1 MASFD
6 ISDLESILRKLQDR
20 DNIPSLE
27 ELEARLAKLQDKPYV
42 PSKKPSS
49 EAEKLIEQIESE
61 IKLENKSKELK
72 DRPNQELHNR
82 LKRLKEDRP
91 KKPVINKPKNLTFR
105 QTKSIIADSL
115 DTQAK
120 MASKAVKQI
129 NEKEAKIP
137 LMDFTTKLYDMRDI
151 IANAPDISKEQEPK
165 LLDII
170 ANTLSKIYDGIKK
183 ITTPAINTLKKIG
196 NIFTDSIKSLSK
208 KSSDKQMAESK
219 ATLKELYKS
228 YVDLVE
234 EKLDPKVKDRVK
246 ERFHKNHYSQIDQLQ
261 TPQQIFL
268 ETAKVTRSIATAG
281 AKKVQKTQQA
291 INRLGNL
298 HPSNTPNNRTKTSK
312 NRQR

>member
-6 ISDLESILRKLQDR
+6 ISDLESRLRKLQDR
-20 DNIPSLE
+20 DNVPSLDK
-27 ELEARLAKLQDKPYV
+27 LEARLARLQDKPYV

-49 EAEKLIEQIESE
+49 EADKLIEQIESE
-61 IKLENKSKELK
+61 IKLENKSKELN
-72 DRPNQELHNR
+72 DRPNQELRDR
-82 LKRLKEDRP
+82 LTRLKEDRP
-91 KKPVINKPKNLTFR
+91 KKPVVKNPKNLTFQ

-115 DTQAK
+115 DRQAK
-120 MASKAVKQI
+120 IASRATKQV

-151 IANAPDISKEQEPK
+151 ISSTPDIPKEQEPK
-165 LLDII
+165 LLDIV

-196 NIFTDSIKSLSK
+196 SIFTDSIKSLSK
-208 KSSDKQMAESK
+208 TSSDKQMAESK
-219 ATLKELYKS
+219 AQLKELYKS
-228 YVDLVE
+228 YVDLKGV
-234 EKLDPKVKDRVK
+234 DAKVKK
-246 ERFHKNHYSQIDQLQ
+246 EFLKNHYSQIDQLQ

-281 AKKVQKTQQA
+281 AKKVQQYSQA

-298 HPSNTPNNRTKTSK
+298 QPSNTPNNRTKTSK
-312 NRQR
+312 NIQR

>member
-6 ISDLESILRKLQDR
+6 ISDLESRLRKLQDR
-20 DNIPSLE
+20 DNVPSLDK
-27 ELEARLAKLQDKPYV
+27 LEARLARLQDKPYV

-49 EAEKLIEQIESE
+49 EADKLIEQIESE
-61 IKLENKSKELK
+61 IKLENKSKELN
-72 DRPNQELHNR
+72 DRPNQELRDR
-82 LKRLKEDRP
+82 LTRLKEDRP
-91 KKPVINKPKNLTFR
+91 KKPVVKNPKNLTFQ

-115 DTQAK
+115 DRQAK
-120 MASKAVKQI
+120 IASRATKQV

-151 IANAPDISKEQEPK
+151 ISSTPDIPKEQEPK
-165 LLDII
+165 LLDIV

-196 NIFTDSIKSLSK
+196 SIFTDSIKSLSK

-219 ATLKELYKS
+219 AQLKKLYKS
-228 YVDLVE
+228 YVDLKGV
-234 EKLDPKVKDRVK
+234 DAKVKK
-246 ERFHKNHYSQIDQLQ
+246 EFLKNHYSQIDQLQ

-281 AKKVQKTQQA
+281 AKKVQQYSQA

-298 HPSNTPNNRTKTSK
+298 QPSNTPNNRTKTSK
-312 NRQR
+312 NIQR

>member
-6 ISDLESILRKLQDR
+6 ISDLESRLRKLQDR

-49 EAEKLIEQIESE
+49 KAEKLIEQIESE

-72 DRPNQELHNR
+72 DRP
-82 LKRLKEDRP
+82 
-91 KKPVINKPKNLTFR
+91 KKPVVKNPKNLTFQ

-115 DTQAK
+115 DRQAK
-120 MASKAVKQI
+120 IASRAAKQI
-129 NEKEAKIP
+129 NEEETKIP
-137 LMDFTTKLYDMRDI
+137 LIDFTTKLYDMRDI
-151 IANAPDISKEQEPK
+151 IANTPDISKEQEPK
-165 LLDII
+165 LLNIV

-196 NIFTDSIKSLSK
+196 SIFTDSIKSLSK

-219 ATLKELYKS
+219 AQLKELYKS
-228 YVDLVE
+228 YVDLKGVDE
-234 EKLDPKVKDRVK
+234 KVKK
-246 ERFHKNHYSQIDQLQ
+246 EFLKNHYNQIDQLQ

-268 ETAKVTRSIATAG
+268 ETAKVTKSIAAAG
-281 AKKVQKTQQA
+281 AKKVQQYSQA

-298 HPSNTPNNRTKTSK
+298 HPSNTPNNKTKTLK

>member
-6 ISDLESILRKLQDR
+6 ISDLESRLRKLQDR

-61 IKLENKSKELK
+61 IKLEKKSKELN
-72 DRPNQELHNR
+72 DRPNQELGDR

-151 IANAPDISKEQEPK
+151 IANTPDISKEQEPK

-219 ATLKELYKS
+219 AQLKELYKS
-228 YVDLVE
+228 YVDLKGVDE
-234 EKLDPKVKDRVK
+234 KVKK
-246 ERFHKNHYSQIDQLQ
+246 EFLKNHYSQIDQLQ

-268 ETAKVTRSIATAG
+268 ETAKVTKSIAAAG
-281 AKKVQKTQQA
+281 AKKVQQHSQA

-298 HPSNTPNNRTKTSK
+298 QPSNTPNNITKTSK

>member
-6 ISDLESILRKLQDR
+6 TDLESRLRKLQDR
-20 DNIPSLE
+20 DNVPSLD
-27 ELEARLAKLQDKPYV
+27 ELEAKLARLQDKPYV

-49 EAEKLIEQIESE
+49 KEDKLIEQIESE
-61 IKLENKSKELK
+61 IKLENKSKELN
-72 DRPNQELHNR
+72 DRPNQELRDR
-82 LKRLKEDRP
+82 LKKLKEDRP
-91 KKPVINKPKNLTFR
+91 KKPVINKPENLTFQ

-115 DTQAK
+115 DRQAK
-120 MASKAVKQI
+120 IASRAIKQV

-151 IANAPDISKEQEPK
+151 IANAPDMSKEQEPK

-228 YVDLVE
+228 YIDLVD

-246 ERFHKNHYSQIDQLQ
+246 ERFLKNHYGQIDQLQ

-268 ETAKVTRSIATAG
+268 ATAKVTGSIANAG
-281 AKKVQKTQQA
+281 TKKVQKTQQA
-291 INRLGNL
+291 INRIGNL
-298 HPSNTPNNRTKTSK
+298 CPSNTPNNRTKISK
-312 NRQR
+312 DRQR